1 MGERRVLDREVPSC
15 DYWEIR
21 HGHGRVKILI
31 VITCTKLTQNL
42 RNYFIEYELTK
53 IEINSL
59 YFNKIKCN
67 FNWSYIQFCLIFVFH
82 GTLVLYLYYFIAII
96 YYIYF
101 LSTSEP
107 YHDIRFNLMAVVP
120 DKRSLYEHKL
130 ATLKTN
136 RQIVL
141 ETLQQVM
148 VWPGQTQPG
157 MPPPK
162 HLLQCTGKFY
172 HNHIIIWLSK
182 ENYSWMNVQVFMQCA
197 FLSVIDLAKADRSV
211 C

>member
-1 MGERRVLDREVPSC
+1 MEFQLKLYS
-15 DYWEIR
+15 
-21 HGHGRVKILI
+21 ILLNFCFSWN
-31 VITCTKLTQNL
+31 TCL
-42 RNYFIEYELTK
+42 F
-53 IEINSL
+53 
-59 YFNKIKCN
+59 
-67 FNWSYIQFCLIFVFH
+67 
-82 GTLVLYLYYFIAII
+82 LYYFIAIKC
-96 YYIYF
+96 YIYF

-197 FLSVIDLAKADRSV
+197 FLSVCDLAKADRSV

>member
-1 MGERRVLDREVPSC
+1 MEHL
-15 DYWEIR
+15 
-21 HGHGRVKILI
+21 
-31 VITCTKLTQNL
+31 
-42 RNYFIEYELTK
+42 F
-53 IEINSL
+53 
-59 YFNKIKCN
+59 
-67 FNWSYIQFCLIFVFH
+67 
-82 GTLVLYLYYFIAII
+82 
-96 YYIYF
+96 YIYIIILQSYSIYI
-101 LSTSEP
+101 LSISEP

-162 HLLQCTGKFY
+162 HLLQCTGKYY

-197 FLSVIDLAKADRSV
+197 FLSVFDLAKADRSV